1 MGLAA
6 DATIDYLQIDS
17 EKAVMAFS
25 NGLREPEGH
34 VQPAVVQETNYFV
47 MVKAKEA
54 PLRALIPNCLHSLTV
69 LVICMSKATC

>member
-1 MGLAA
+1 MDLAA
-6 DATIDYLQIDS
+6 DAIMNYLHIDS

-34 VQPAVVQETNYFV
+34 ACPTRGRARNRL

-54 PLRALIPNCLHSLTV
+54 TLRALIPHCLRSLTV
-69 LVICMSKATC
+69 LVICMPKATC